1 MSKKNAFLSVIHAV
15 LCQLSMSNIA
25 FAQEQGSPE
34 YHWVCEDLKNTYQ
47 IVLTERVM
55 INLPIDICDKIEA
68 AREDN
73 KRAIIQYSP
82 YLKIIVLSRKEVEK
96 NASVKEIIYEN

>member
-1 MSKKNAFLSVIHAV
+1 MSKKNYSLSVICAV
-15 LCQLSMSNIA
+15 LCLLSISNNA

-47 IVLTERVM
+47 IVLTERAM

-68 AREDN
+68 AREEN
-73 KRAIIQYSP
+73 KRAVIQYSP

-96 NASVKEIIYEN
+96 NTTVKEIIYEN